1 MILFTLELS
10 AIKFPFSY
18 LNLLINNELPETIKA
33 QEKKTGK
40 V

>member
-1 MILFTLELS
+1 MILFTVELS

-33 QEKKTGK
+33 HKKTGK